1 MQGTP
6 YVGNPHV
13 RFDNGVDAPR
23 HSGRSALFYTKL
35 FFFAFSAFF
44 AVSRA
49 LAASATV
56 GGVTYNY
63 VVNSYWFDEETGEEY
78 DGQYA
83 VITRAR
89 GAKGKLSIPKKI
101 GKYPV
106 LKIGDYAFEEN
117 NAITSVVI
125 PAGVKEIGR
134 YAFEECGKLT
144 SVTLPEGLAIIGHDA
159 FCGCRK
165 LANITIPS
173 TVHPANGHDGVTFC
187 FCYGMKSIAVADGNA
202 YYKSVDGVVYSAEG
216 STLVFYPAGRTGA
229 FEIPEDVT
237 SVSGEAFA
245 GTRISS
251 VFIHS
256 GVEWIGDGAFLE
268 CHSLTNITVDPG
280 NSEYKDVDGV
290 LFSKD
295 GTRFL
300 SFPAGKSTATNYTLP
315 QTVIEIGNDAFAGC
329 KFKGIILP
337 STLSRL
343 SYETFEGCEK
353 LTQVI
358 LGTGLSTIDDQAFY
372 YVSKLSTVTLP
383 QSVEYI
389 EKWAFEECGT
399 KKSTIYYPSSA
410 GRHRHA
416 FEDCPAKKIAYT
428 SAFTVAFDLNYEG
441 AGDYLYDRNVVAKQP
456 VGILPAPKR
465 QGYGFAGW
473 WTAPNGGTKISSAT
487 KITKDTTFYARWAR
501 AVVIAKE
508 GSGTVTGGGNKTV
521 GGKVTLVAKPAKNWT
536 FVGWEAWWGIDEEG
550 EYSHGT
556 FSRQPTFSFTMPDD
570 AVDAIAQFVRKSEDY
585 APEIEVES
593 STWYVADGEDSYI
606 WIHSLSYSSLKAS
619 NLPKGISLKGE
630 SYVKDGDN
638 VFALVKTGAT
648 KPGVYSV
655 KLTATNRSGKSSTKT
670 VRIVTPNVVDESI
683 ITIDAAKRYEVN
695 AGFAFDAAAWEA
707 LEINALDGWKITAAS
722 GISGLSWKNG
732 RLSGVPTA
740 TGAQCVTFTL
750 TKGRQRKSVTAT
762 FTVNPLPSGVTGTYY
777 GHTGVPDTEG
787 EWDDK
792 KEEYVYDDLSM
803 GRKSKR
809 ITLTIGSGG
818 KISAKVGSRSLT
830 GTGVSYSDYDGT
842 YYVRAQLKKKSGKTT
857 YDYILDGAVDPSTGS
872 FEGSYYEFSCSGG
885 KCILG
890 WRNDDWG
897 AVARKRLTDPDALAN
912 AKAAGKRG
920 MIVNK
925 GGAKYRLDCPEC
937 GVWPGKSTTLFAKAD
952 EKGLVTL
959 SGKIGGKA
967 ISGTAYLLPT
977 GDEVYDEV
985 YVAYFFTGGFAIEID
1000 YWLDGEGEYQNVYGV
1015 AWKQ

>member
-1 MQGTP
+1 MKK
-6 YVGNPHV
+6 V
-13 RFDNGVDAPR
+13 FFLAF
-23 HSGRSALFYTKL
+23 SALF
-35 FFFAFSAFF
+35 
-44 AVSRA
+44 AVRFA

-63 VVNSYWFDEETGEEY
+63 VVSSYWYDEETEEEY
-78 DGQYA
+78 NGQFA
-83 VITRAR
+83 VITGAK
-89 GAKGKLSIPKKI
+89 GAKGKLSIPKKL

-125 PAGVKEIGR
+125 PAGVREIGS

-144 SVTLPEGLAIIGHDA
+144 SVSLPEGLAIIGYDA

-165 LANITIPS
+165 LGDITIPS
-173 TVHPANGHDGVTFC
+173 TLHPAYGYDGVAFC

-202 YYKSVDGVVYSAEG
+202 YYKSVGGVAYSADG
-216 STLVFYPAGRTGA
+216 STLVSYPAGRTGA

-245 GTRISS
+245 GARVSS
-251 VFIHS
+251 VFVHS

-268 CHSLTNITVDPG
+268 CHSLTNITVDPD
-280 NSEYKDVDGV
+280 NEYYKDVNGA

-295 GTRFL
+295 GTRFI
-300 SFPAGKSTATNYTLP
+300 SYPAGKSTATIYTLP
-315 QTVIEIGNDAFAGC
+315 QSVTQIGDDAFAGC

-337 STLSRL
+337 STLSEL
-343 SYETFEGCEK
+343 SYEAFEGCEK

-358 LGTGLSTIDDQAFY
+358 LGTGLSTINDQSFY
-372 YVSKLSTVTLP
+372 YVPKLSTVTLP

-389 EKWAFEECGT
+389 ESCAFEECGMKT
-399 KKSTIYYPSSA
+399 STIYYPRSA

-416 FEDCPAKKIAYT
+416 FEDCPAKKIAYS
-428 SAFTVAFDLNYEG
+428 SACTVAFDLNYDG

-456 VGILPAPKR
+456 VGILPTPRR

-487 KITKDTTFYARWAR
+487 KISRDTTFYARWAR
-501 AVVIAKE
+501 AVAITKK
-508 GSGTVTGGGNKTV
+508 GSGTVAGGGNKTV
-521 GGKVTLVAKPAKNWT
+521 GSKVTLAAKPAKNWT
-536 FVGWEAWWGIDEEG
+536 FVGWEAWWDIDEG
-550 EYSHGT
+550 GDYSKGA
-556 FSRQPTFSFTMPDD
+556 FSRKPTFSFTMPDD
-570 AVDAIAQFVRKSEDY
+570 AVDALAYFVRKPEDY
-585 APEIEVES
+585 APIIDAEY
-593 STWYVADGEDSYI
+593 STWYVADGQDDYI
-606 WIHSLSYSSLKAS
+606 YIDSLSYSTLKAS

-670 VRIVTPNVVDESI
+670 IKVVTPNIVDEGI
-683 ITIDAAKRYEVN
+683 ITIDAAKRYEVS
-695 AGFAFDAAAWEA
+695 AGFTFDASAWEELGISA
-707 LEINALDGWKITAAS
+707 LGGWKITAAS
-722 GISGLSWKNG
+722 GIAGLSWKNG
-732 RLSGVPTA
+732 RLAGVPTA
-740 TGAQCVTFTL
+740 PGVHCVTFTL
-750 TKGRQRKSVTAT
+750 TKGKQTKTATAT
-762 FTVNPLPSGVTGTYY
+762 FFVNPLPSGVSGTYY

-787 EWDDK
+787 EWDEE
-792 KEEYVYDDLSM
+792 KEEYVYADPPM

-818 KISAKVGSRSLT
+818 KISAKVGSLSLT
-830 GTGVSYSDYDGT
+830 GTGVSYSEYDGT
-842 YYVRAQLKKKSGKTT
+842 YYVRAQLRKKSGKTT

-872 FEGSYYEFSCSGG
+872 FDGSYYEFSCSGST
-885 KCILG
+885 CISG
-890 WRNDDWG
+890 WRNADCG
-897 AVARKRLTDPDALAN
+897 AVARKRLTDPDALAT
-912 AKAAGKRG
+912 ARGAGKRG
-920 MIVNK
+920 MIVRK
-925 GGAKYRLDCPEC
+925 SGSTYWLDCPEC
-937 GVWPGKSTTLFAKAD
+937 IAGPEKFTKTLFAKAD

-959 SGKIGGKA
+959 SGKIDGKA
-967 ISGTAYLLPT
+967 VSGTAYLLPT
-977 GDEVYDEV
+977 DGDDGL
-985 YVAYFFTGGFAIEID
+985 YVAYFFTGGFVVEIN
-1000 YWLDGEGEYQNVYGV
+1000 YWLDGYGEYQNVYGT